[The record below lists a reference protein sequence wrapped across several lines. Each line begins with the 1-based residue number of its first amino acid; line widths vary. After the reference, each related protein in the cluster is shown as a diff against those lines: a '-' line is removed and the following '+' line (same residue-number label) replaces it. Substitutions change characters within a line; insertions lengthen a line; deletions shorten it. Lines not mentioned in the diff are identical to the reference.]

1 MSNGHSIP
9 VVSCDTSI
17 LPTADMTLY
26 LNHVLIAPDIVRN
39 FLSVSQFTRDNRCSI
54 EFDAFGFSVKDPW
67 MGRMILRCYWR
78 SLHHTIH
85 ITTHHHQLQH

>member
-9 VVSCDTSI
+9 VVSCGTSI
-17 LPTADMTLY
+17 LPTADTTFY
-26 LNHVLIAPDIVRN
+26 LNNVLIAPDIVRN
-39 FLSVSQFTRDNRCSI
+39 FLSVSQFTRDNRSI
-54 EFDAFGFSVKDPW
+54 DFDAFGFSVKDPW
-67 MGRMILRCYWR
+67 TGRMILRCYWR